1 MVIFGVFLALILLG
15 NTLYLP
21 LKKLVFHTEGVEL
34 NNVQIAPLKE
44 QWFYGR
50 VSSHSTSTLR

>member
-1 MVIFGVFLALILLG
+1 MISYSPDL
-15 NTLYLP
+15 T

-50 VSSHSTSTLR
+50 VSPYSTSTLR

>member
-1 MVIFGVFLALILLG
+1 VDAEIAGQRTMIS
-15 NTLYLP
+15 YSPDLP
-21 LKKLVFHTEGVEL
+21 LKKLAFHTEGVEL

-50 VSSHSTSTLR
+50 VSSYSTSTLR